1 MGALWGTV
9 FWFHC
14 SASNRF
20 FCLPQSN
27 SQLMWNKEH
36 SLGGAKT
43 FSGITISFLRC
54 VLILSAGIILAVSSS
69 NGLCLLKKKIRC
81 LWGALGMKK
90 ICSIFVLFRCRC
102 ISEHRH
108 KNVSPDIY
116 NGFLLLFVW
125 HYTTLSK
132 AQTATL
138 WPGVLRSFSIKMDKK
153 EWWQLGNCRAR
164 PACHYWQRI
173 SADMEAEDREKLC
186 CTGEKKKVEYNRMCR
201 GS

>member
-1 MGALWGTV
+1 MEQRA
-9 FWFHC
+9 
-14 SASNRF
+14 F
-20 FCLPQSN
+20 FGWSKDFFRYHYFISTLRIN
-27 SQLMWNKEH
+27 SLRWYH
-36 SLGGAKT
+36 
-43 FSGITISFLRC
+43 ISCFFLKWPMS
-54 VLILSAGIILAVSSS
+54 IE
-69 NGLCLLKKKIRC
+69 KKKIRC

-132 AQTATL
+132 AQTATS